1 MLDNRIRN
9 TIEKAKDE
17 NAVTSDWA
25 GPAGAAG
32 TAVGGAVFAS
42 TGIPIPVLGPAVA
55 KAVGKGQTKKEHDLC
70 TKLYQ
75 FFPMYEDKRT
85 DHWRKLFV
93 EVLTETFINYNVVLC
108 SLLKCPTNGP
118 ELAMCKM
125 AEDLVNRIFNF
136 LEVES
141 KTMENIV
148 NLDASLMVKGI
159 LNGES
164 EWRLKDKVKR
174 SEGGGTI
181 KTKEKDYKT
190 ANLFEKCDVVF
201 NQEDVV
207 SKKSDKSIHPVITL
221 PLRIPLAGR

>member
-1 MLDNRIRN
+1 MEAYKKLDNRIRN

-32 TAVGGAVFAS
+32 TAVGGAVFAG

-75 FFPMYEDKRT
+75 FFQKYEDKRT

-93 EVLTETFINYNVVLC
+93 EVLTETFINYNIVFC
-108 SLLKCPTNGP
+108 SLLEFPTDGV
-118 ELAMCKM
+118 EKALYKM
-125 AEDLVNRIFNF
+125 AKDLVNRIFNH
-136 LEVES
+136 LEVEW
-141 KTMENIV
+141 KTMDNIIE
-148 NLDASLMVKGI
+148 LDASLMVKAI

-164 EWRLKDKVKR
+164 ERTTMDKVKDKMKRDKVKR
-174 SEGGGTI
+174 SDGGGTI
-181 KTKEKDYKT
+181 KTKQQEYKT
-190 ANLFEKCDVVF
+190 AALFDKCDVVF

-207 SKKSDKSIHPVITL
+207 S
-221 PLRIPLAGR
+221 